1 MRVYKH
7 RSTSFTRSIY
17 PSLIWKIATKEKH
30 IYITFDDGPTP
41 AVTDKVL
48 DILSQYKAKASF
60 FCIGKN
66 VKNYPHLYQKVIQ
79 DGHTIGNHTQN
90 HLNGWKT
97 SLNPYLQDVEDATVY
112 IESNF
117 FRPPYGKLTPIQI
130 IKLKKKYKIVMW
142 SCLSGDF
149 DENLNI
155 EHAMKQLKIA
165 AQPGAIIVFHDSK
178 KAEKNLLQILPE
190 YLQYLV
196 DEGFTFKAL

>member
-1 MRVYKH
+1 LKVYKH

-30 IYITFDDGPTP
+30 IYLTFDDGPTP
-41 AVTDKVL
+41 IVTDKVL
-48 DILSQYKAKASF
+48 DLLNQYKAKATF
-60 FCIGKN
+60 FCVGKN
-66 VKNYPHLYQKVIQ
+66 VQNHTHIYKKILLE
-79 DGHTIGNHTQN
+79 GHSIGNHTQN

-97 SLNPYLQDVEDATVY
+97 SLSPFLQDVEDASKY
-112 IESNF
+112 IESIF

-149 DENLNI
+149 DDNLNI
-155 EHAMKQLKIA
+155 EHSLKQLKIA

-178 KAEKNLLQILPE
+178 KAERNLFEILPE
-190 YLQYLV
+190 YLQYLAS
-196 DEGFTFKAL
+196 EGFVTKAL